1 MASSADFQL
10 VVTVL
15 VLVKNCTPA
24 LPYLQRTE
32 EPAHAHACA
41 ALCWQHVTV
50 LQQSEI
56 DLLFLKG

>member
-32 EPAHAHACA
+32 EPAHAHACP
-41 ALCWQHVTV
+41 ALFWQHVAV
-50 LQQSEI
+50 LQQCEI
-56 DLLFLKG
+56 GLLVPKG